1 VTTLVRG
8 YHTRP
13 AQAGR
18 FFAKRIRERREEA
31 LMGLVRPTMV
41 LHPGRERPLLRRH
54 PWVFSGAVNRIDGD
68 PGPGDTIDVIS
79 ADGGWLA
86 RAAYSPHSQIRARV
100 WTWKQERID
109 EAFFRRRLEAAI
121 GVRARLAADGST
133 NAYRLVHAE
142 SDGLPGLIV
151 DRYADWL
158 VVQHLTAG
166 SEAWRTTIHGILVE
180 LTRNRVYERSDSDVR
195 QLEGL
200 GSRSGLVAG
209 GQEPGRV
216 RVQEHGLSFWVDI
229 SGGQKTGFYLDQR
242 ENRHRA
248 RELAAGGDAL
258 DAFCYSGGFTVSLL
272 AGGANSVLA
281 LDSSA
286 DALSMVQENVLL
298 NGMDRQALEIV
309 QGDVFQELRR
319 FRDSRRAFDL
329 IVLDPP
335 KFAPTRAQAET
346 AARGYKDINLLA
358 FKCLRPGGILM
369 TFSCSSGVGPEL
381 FQKIVAGAALD
392 AGIDADVLE
401 WLGQPADHP
410 VDLAFPEARYLKGLV
425 CLRRGGG

>member
-1 VTTLVRG
+1 MQVERSILVLK
-8 YHTRP
+8 P
-13 AQAGR
+13 D
-18 FFAKRIRERREEA
+18 
-31 LMGLVRPTMV
+31 
-41 LHPGRERPLLRRH
+41 RERPLQRRH
-54 PWVFSGAVNRIDGD
+54 PWVFSGAVDRIEGE
-68 PGPGDTIDVIS
+68 PEAGDTIDVVS

-100 WTWKQERID
+100 WSWRQEPID
-109 EAFFRRRLEAAI
+109 EAFFHRRLMTAMAAREKLGI
-121 GVRARLAADGST
+121 NSIAD
-133 NAYRLVHAE
+133 AYRLVHAE

-166 SEAWRTTIHGILVE
+166 SEAWRTVIDGLLADLSGMHI
-180 LTRNRVYERSDSDVR
+180 YERSDSAVR

-200 GSRSGLVAG
+200 PERTGIVVGEQMP
-209 GQEPGRV
+209 GQV
-216 RVQEHGLSFWVDI
+216 RIHEHGLSFWVDI

-242 ENRHRA
+242 ENRDRA
-248 RELAAGGDAL
+248 RHLAAGAEVL
-258 DAFCYSGGFTVSLL
+258 DAFCYSGAFTVSML
-272 AGGANSVLA
+272 AGGATSVLA

-286 DALSMVQENVLL
+286 DALSMVKENVSINELDADQL
-298 NGMDRQALEIV
+298 DVL
-309 QGDVFQELRR
+309 QGDVFEELRR
-319 FRDSRRAFDL
+319 FRDSRRTFDL

-335 KFAPTRAQAET
+335 KFAPTRAQAEA

-358 FKCLRPGGILM
+358 LKCLRPAGILM
-369 TFSCSSGVGPEL
+369 TFSCSSGIGPEL

-392 AGIDADVLE
+392 AEINVSVLE

-410 VDLAFPEARYLKGLV
+410 VDLAFPEGRYLKGLV